1 MAQKPVTLEEPYV
14 ALLHI
19 RIHLL
24 HILTHN
30 FPVLLAPVTQEHQ
43 VELVQA
49 HLQLVTQVGL
59 VKPIIAVL
67 LAEHL
72 AQVLAHQVLH
82 LYQADSATPEH
93 HLILTAQAVVQK
105 LVTLV

>member
-1 MAQKPVTLEEPYV
+1 ML
-14 ALLHI
+14 
-19 RIHLL
+19 
-24 HILTHN
+24 N

-49 HLQLVTQVGL
+49 HLLHVTQVGL
-59 VKPIIAVL
+59 ANQAIVAR

-72 AQVLAHQVLH
+72 VQALARQVIHIPVLALHNVTPVLN
-82 LYQADSATPEH
+82 LT
-93 HLILTAQAVVQK
+93 LTAQAVVQK